1 MSGPRLA
8 RSWRAGL
15 WVVLASGLFVSMGL
29 IAKILGQR
37 LDSLQVSFARAL
49 FGFLLLLP
57 LILRE
62 RAALFATPRWKMHV
76 LRGIFGTL
84 GMICGFY
91 AVTHLPL
98 AEATALGF
106 TRPLFMVVLAALV
119 LHEAVRARRWTAT
132 VIGFLG
138 VLVML
143 RPGAGVVQFAALVAL
158 FGALCAATVGI
169 LIKQLVES
177 ERPAVVLAWLGLVGT
192 IVTGIPAAFVWQWP
206 TLTEIALMIV
216 MGTVGTLSQLC
227 LMRGYRLA
235 DASFLAPFDY
245 ARLPFAAA
253 FGFLFF
259 SEVPDLWALLGAA
272 IIASSTLYI
281 AYREARLGRPGG
293 PPHSSSRAGPS
304 PGT

>member
-1 MSGPRLA
+1 MRGRPLA
-8 RSWRAGL
+8 RTWRAGL
-15 WVVLASGLFVSMGL
+15 WLVLASGLFVCMGL
-29 IAKILGQR
+29 TAKILGQR

-49 FGFLLLLP
+49 FGFLLLAP
-57 LILRE
+57 LVLRDGV
-62 RAALFATPRWKMHV
+62 RLFATPRWKMHV
-76 LRGIFGTL
+76 LRGVFGTM
-84 GMICGFY
+84 GMMSGFY

-119 LHEAVRARRWTAT
+119 LHETVRARRWSATA
-132 VIGFLG
+132 IGFVG

-143 RPGAGVVQFAALVAL
+143 RPGSGVVQFAALVAL

-169 LIKQLVES
+169 LIKRLVES

-192 IVTGIPAAFVWQWP
+192 ILAGVPAALVWQWP
-206 TLTEIALMIV
+206 TLPEIGLMIV

-259 SEVPDLWALLGAA
+259 GEVPDRLAALGAA
-272 IIASSTLYI
+272 IIAASTLYI
-281 AYREARLGRPGG
+281 GLREARLARADRVPAGAPPPGTAPGG
-293 PPHSSSRAGPS
+293 
-304 PGT
+304 

>member
-1 MSGPRLA
+1 MRHRPLQ

-15 WVVLASGLFVSMGL
+15 WIVLASGLFVCMGL
-29 IAKILGQR
+29 TAKLLGQR

-49 FGFLLLLP
+49 FGLLVLTP
-57 LILRE
+57 LIVRE
-62 RAALFATPRWKMHV
+62 GSGLFATPRWKLHV
-76 LRGIFGTL
+76 ARGALGTL
-84 GMICGFY
+84 AMMSGFY

-106 TRPLFMVVLAALV
+106 TRPLFMVLLAALV
-119 LHEAVRARRWTAT
+119 LGEMVRARRWSATA
-132 VIGFLG
+132 IGFLG
-138 VLVML
+138 VLIML
-143 RPGAGVVQFAALVAL
+143 RPGAGVIEFAALVAL

-192 IVTGIPAAFVWQWP
+192 VLTGLPAAFVWQWP
-206 TLTEIALMIV
+206 TLSEIGLMLV
-216 MGTVGTLSQLC
+216 MGTLGTVSQLC

-253 FGFLFF
+253 LGFLFF
-259 SEVPDLWALLGAA
+259 GELPDRFAVLGAA
-272 IIASSTLYI
+272 IIAASTLYI
-281 AYREARLGRPGG
+281 AHREARLASQPAAAG
-293 PPHSSSRAGPS
+293 PPA
-304 PGT
+304 